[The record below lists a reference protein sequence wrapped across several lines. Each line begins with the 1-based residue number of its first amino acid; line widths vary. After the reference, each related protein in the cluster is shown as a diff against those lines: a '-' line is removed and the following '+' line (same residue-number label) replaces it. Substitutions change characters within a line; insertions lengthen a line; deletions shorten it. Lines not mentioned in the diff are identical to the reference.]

1 MAGKTKSEKTFDCIH
16 YKRQVQSDIYEQ
28 IKGMTRAEELAYWKE
43 LGDALEAKCKA
54 ARQPARQEKASQAN

>member
-1 MAGKTKSEKTFDCIH
+1 METKKFDCVQM
-16 YKRQVQSDIYEQ
+16 KREGARRIYEQ